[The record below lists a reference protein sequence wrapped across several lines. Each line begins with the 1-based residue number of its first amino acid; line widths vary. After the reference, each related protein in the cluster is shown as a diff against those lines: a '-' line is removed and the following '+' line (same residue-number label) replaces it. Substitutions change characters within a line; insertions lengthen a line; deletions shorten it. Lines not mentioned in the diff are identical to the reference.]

1 MPVFSLYDSRE
12 VFQGVGIPTSMLQ
25 YYNLEFAGSHPMFLY
40 LDEKSL
46 LRKGVKLTF

>member
-12 VFQGVGIPTSMLQ
+12 AFQGVGIPTSMLQ
-25 YYNLEFAGSHPMFLY
+25 YYNLEFAGSHPMFPH

-46 LRKGVKLTF
+46 IRKGVKLTF